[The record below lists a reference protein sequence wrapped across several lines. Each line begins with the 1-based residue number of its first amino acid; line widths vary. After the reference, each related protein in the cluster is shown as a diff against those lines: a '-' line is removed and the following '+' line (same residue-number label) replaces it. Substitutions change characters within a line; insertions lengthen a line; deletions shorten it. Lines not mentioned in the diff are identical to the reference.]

1 MDEAST
7 STNRLLDAPDWLLAA
22 GQQSKFLLAAIDPNT
37 CVVQHANEAFLQ
49 RLGFSLENAE
59 NLHLCDLLDDFSAA
73 DQEQLYRRH
82 LLRLILR
89 DIYHLDVGEWR
100 FLEEPSVATLKS
112 PPCPQPSHLE
122 FWLRSDRLQ
131 VERIDAN
138 IDEFA
143 GIDLLDWLSH
153 EIVSERK
160 WEEKIAWD
168 NYRVSGYLLWEGIDI
183 TSQEQIQ
190 RLVSWLIE
198 QDSVFSPQAFMEL
211 GEQLRS
217 LFHADH
223 HLLLRIQRQQVQVS
237 MGSANTGYQTQ
248 TCSLES
254 LTESQFIRAA
264 NANRIWNVPSL
275 GCVGTSELEHQLVEA
290 GTQSLLLIPL
300 VVEDEQ
306 HETALES
313 SLIGIVAV
321 GSDRPNEFD
330 QLDANHAN
338 ALIPALKAALRQASN
353 TQFSNIH
360 PAVEWRFRQEAERR
374 SLGLP
379 SERIVFE
386 NVYPMYGLSDIRGSA
401 RERNRA
407 IQADLLAQFDLALA
421 IVDAVIQYR
430 PVAFLEQL
438 RLDLTAYQERLTRGV
453 NVEDE
458 VSAIDYLRKH
468 LELYFDFFRQC
479 GDAAIQTIEDYEGA
493 CDNEQGCIYNARDR
507 YDATIATI
515 NAALRQNWDQWQDR
529 MQEILPHYCD
539 TEVADG
545 IDHILYVGESINSQ
559 FSLFHLHSLRYEQL
573 RSLCE
578 AARVCLKL
586 REDKGIPFEMCHLV
600 LVQDTTVDIFHDE
613 QTERLFDVQGTR
625 DTRYEIVKKR
635 IDKGLDSKEKTRITQ
650 PGMLTV
656 VYSTNEEWQE
666 YHQYLRYLVRERYVG
681 SKIDSGTI
689 ESLQGITGLRFARV
703 RILPEAVD
711 GGQ

>member
-1 MDEAST
+1 
-7 STNRLLDAPDWLLAA
+7 
-22 GQQSKFLLAAIDPNT
+22 
-37 CVVQHANEAFLQ
+37 
-49 RLGFSLENAE
+49 
-59 NLHLCDLLDDFSAA
+59 
-73 DQEQLYRRH
+73 
-82 LLRLILR
+82 
-89 DIYHLDVGEWR
+89 
-100 FLEEPSVATLKS
+100 
-112 PPCPQPSHLE
+112 
-122 FWLRSDRLQ
+122 
-131 VERIDAN
+131 
-138 IDEFA
+138 
-143 GIDLLDWLSH
+143 
-153 EIVSERK
+153 
-160 WEEKIAWD
+160 
-168 NYRVSGYLLWEGIDI
+168 
-183 TSQEQIQ
+183 
-190 RLVSWLIE
+190 
-198 QDSVFSPQAFMEL
+198 
-211 GEQLRS
+211 
-217 LFHADH
+217 
-223 HLLLRIQRQQVQVS
+223 
-237 MGSANTGYQTQ
+237 
-248 TCSLES
+248 
-254 LTESQFIRAA
+254 
-264 NANRIWNVPSL
+264 
-275 GCVGTSELEHQLVEA
+275 
-290 GTQSLLLIPL
+290 
-300 VVEDEQ
+300 
-306 HETALES
+306 
-313 SLIGIVAV
+313 
-321 GSDRPNEFD
+321 NEFD

-338 ALIPALKAALRQASN
+338 ALIPALKAALRQASQ

-379 SERIVFE
+379 SEQIVFE

-407 IQADLLAQFDLALA
+407 IQEDLLAQFDLALA

-438 RLDLTAYQERLTRGV
+438 RLDLTAYQERLTKGV
-453 NVEDE
+453 SVEDE
-458 VSAIDYLRKH
+458 VSVIEYLRKH

-479 GDAAIQTIEDYEGA
+479 GDAAIQTVEDYEAA

-515 NAALRQNWDQWQDR
+515 NAALRQNWEKWQDR

-545 IDHILYVGESINSQ
+545 IDHILYVGASINAQ

-573 RSLCE
+573 RAICD
-578 AARVCLKL
+578 AARVCRKL
-586 REDKGIPFEMCHLV
+586 HEDKDIPFELCHLV

-656 VYSTNEEWQE
+656 VYSTNDEWQE

-703 RILPEAVD
+703 QILPEER
-711 GGQ
+711 

>member
-1 MDEAST
+1 MDNAST
-7 STNRLLDAPDWLLAA
+7 TANRFLDTPDWLLAA
-22 GQQSKFLLAAIDPNT
+22 GQHSKFLLAAIDPNT

-49 RLGFSLENAE
+49 RLGWSFAAAE
-59 NLHLCDLLDDFSAA
+59 ELHLCDLLADFSAA

-89 DIYHLDVGEWR
+89 DIYHLDVGDWR

-112 PPCPQPSHLE
+112 PPCPEPRHLE
-122 FWLRSDRLQ
+122 FWLRSDRLS
-131 VERIDAN
+131 VERIDES

-160 WEEKIAWD
+160 WEEKIQWS

-190 RLVSWLIE
+190 RLISWLIE
-198 QDSVFSPQAFMEL
+198 QDSVFHPNNFMQL

-217 LFHADH
+217 LFHANK
-223 HLLLRIQRQQVQVS
+223 HLLLSLKHDRVQVS
-237 MGSANTGYQTQ
+237 MGSATLGQQTHNYA
-248 TCSLES
+248 LES
-254 LTESQFIRAA
+254 LVESQFFRAA
-264 NANRIWNVPSL
+264 DANRVWNVPSL
-275 GCVGTSELEHQLVEA
+275 ACVGTSELERQLIDS

-300 VVEDEQ
+300 VVDEARDRSSLQ
-306 HETALES
+306 S

-321 GSDRPNEFD
+321 GSDRANEFD

-338 ALIPALKAALRQASN
+338 ALIPALKAALRQAAQN
-353 TQFSNIH
+353 QFSNIH

-379 SERIVFE
+379 SEQIVFN

-401 RERNRA
+401 AQRNQA
-407 IQADLLAQFDLALA
+407 IQEDLLTQFKLALA
-421 IVDAVIQYR
+421 IVESVIQYR
-430 PVAFLEQL
+430 QVAFLDQL
-438 RLDLTAYQERLTRGV
+438 RLDLTAYQERLAKGV
-453 NVEDE
+453 SVEDE
-458 VSAIDYLRKH
+458 VSAIDYLRHH

-479 GDAAIQTIEDYEGA
+479 GDAAIQAVEDYELA
-493 CDNEQGCIYNARDR
+493 CDNEQGCVYTARDR
-507 YDATIATI
+507 YDATIGTI
-515 NAALRQNWDQWQDR
+515 NAVLRQNWEKWQDR
-529 MQEILPHYCD
+529 MQDILPHYCD

-545 IDHILYVGESINSQ
+545 IDHIIYVGASINPQ

-573 RSLCE
+573 RAMCSS
-578 AARVCLKL
+578 ARACLKL
-586 REDKGIPFEMCHLV
+586 RDDKELPFEVCHLV

-635 IDKGLDSKEKTRITQ
+635 IDKGLDAKEKTRITQ

-656 VYSTNEEWQE
+656 VYSTNDEWQE
-666 YHQYLRYLVRERYVG
+666 YHQYLRYLVRERWVD

-689 ESLQGITGLRFARV
+689 EALQGVTGLRFARV
-703 RILPEAVD
+703 RILAESEVSE
-711 GGQ
+711 

>member
-1 MDEAST
+1 MANAST
-7 STNRLLDAPDWLLAA
+7 TTNSFLDAPDWLLAA
-22 GQQSKFLLAAIDPNT
+22 GQQSKFLLAALDPNT
-37 CVVQHANEAFLQ
+37 CVVEHANEAFLQ
-49 RLGFSLENAE
+49 RLGLPPENTR

-73 DQEQLYRRH
+73 DQEQLFRRH

-112 PPCPQPSHLE
+112 PPCPVRCHLE

-131 VERIDAN
+131 VERIDPN

-143 GIDLLDWLSH
+143 GIDLRDWLSH

-183 TSQEQIQ
+183 TAQEQIQ
-190 RLVSWLIE
+190 RLISWLIE
-198 QDSVFSPQAFMEL
+198 QESVFSPQSFIYL

-217 LFHADH
+217 LFHADR
-223 HLLLRIQRQQVQVS
+223 HLLLRVKQDQVDVS
-237 MGSANTGYQTQ
+237 MGSATNTHQSQTY
-248 TCSLES
+248 TLDSLA
-254 LTESQFIRAA
+254 ESQFIRAA
-264 NANRIWNVPSL
+264 QANRIWNVPSL
-275 GCVGTSELEHQLVEA
+275 ACVGTSELEKQLIEN

-300 VVEDEQ
+300 LVEDE
-306 HETALES
+306 HRENALES

-338 ALIPALKAALRQASN
+338 ALIPALKAALRQATH

-360 PAVEWRFRQEAERR
+360 PAVEWRFRQESERR

-379 SERIVFE
+379 SEQIVFSD
-386 NVYPMYGLSDIRGSA
+386 VYPMYGLSDIRGSA
-401 RERNRA
+401 ALRNQA
-407 IQADLLAQFDLALA
+407 IQGDLLAQFQLALA
-421 IVDAVIQYR
+421 IVDAVVQYR
-430 PVAFLEQL
+430 PVAFLGQL
-438 RLDLTAYQERLTRGV
+438 RLDLNAYQERLRRGV
-453 NVEDE
+453 NAEDE
-458 VSAIDYLRKH
+458 VSAVDYLRH
-468 LELYFDFFRQC
+468 HVELYFDFFRQC
-479 GDAAIQTIEDYEGA
+479 GEAALEAVTAYETA
-493 CDNEQGCIYNARDR
+493 CDNEHGYVYDERDR
-507 YDATIATI
+507 YDATIATV
-515 NAALRQNWDQWQDR
+515 NAALRQNWEVWQSK
-529 MQEILPHYCD
+529 MQDILPHYCD

-545 IDHILYVGESINSQ
+545 IDHIIYVGQSINSQ

-573 RSLCE
+573 RAMCE

-586 REDKGIPFEMCHLV
+586 REDKDIPVNVCHLV
-600 LVQDTTVDIFHDE
+600 LVQDNTVDIFHDE

-635 IDKGLDSKEKTRITQ
+635 IDKGLDVKEKTRITQ

-656 VYSTNEEWQE
+656 VYSTNDEWQE
-666 YHQYLRYLVRERYVG
+666 YHQYLRYLVREHYVD

-689 ESLQGITGLRFARV
+689 EALQGITGLRFARV
-703 RILPEAVD
+703 RILPAS
-711 GGQ
+711 